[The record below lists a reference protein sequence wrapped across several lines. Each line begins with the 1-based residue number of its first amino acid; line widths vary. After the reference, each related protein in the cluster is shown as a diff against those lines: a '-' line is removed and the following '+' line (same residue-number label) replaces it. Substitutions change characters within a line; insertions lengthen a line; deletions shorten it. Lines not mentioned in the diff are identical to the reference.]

1 VLVFFF
7 LPRFPGSFPFTSYFA
22 EGEEHFGVITLSHF
36 VVRFVSRKK
45 MSDSGSKKERQVS
58 REYCPHQSYNK
69 RSVLPQRSLCN
80 FFVINRWTSTWPNG
94 IANQLNST
102 FLSGQFVLIE
112 YSIQG
117 GHWLKL
123 YHNTAYQSWFSWP
136 TSFSSPFSQRSS
148 SWPEAY
154 LSWLAFF
161 WSCRL
166 PGETNWNK
174 LYSGQFWTF
183 DYPL

>member
-1 VLVFFF
+1 M
-7 LPRFPGSFPFTSYFA
+7 
-22 EGEEHFGVITLSHF
+22 
-36 VVRFVSRKK
+36 VRFISREK

-58 REYCPHQSYNK
+58 REYCPHQFYKKKK
-69 RSVLPQRSLCN
+69 RSVLLQRSRQYIVSN
-80 FFVINRWTSTWPNG
+80 GWTFTWLTS
-94 IANQLNST
+94 IANRLNSI